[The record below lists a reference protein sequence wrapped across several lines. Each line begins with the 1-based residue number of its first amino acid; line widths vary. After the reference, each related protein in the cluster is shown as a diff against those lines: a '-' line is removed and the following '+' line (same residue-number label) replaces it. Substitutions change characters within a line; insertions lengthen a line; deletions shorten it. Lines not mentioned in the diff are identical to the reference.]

1 MRVRTLER
9 LVGVAAILAVGMAA
23 AVAAQGPAKALLVN
37 GSTTVGPI
45 ADAFAEALMKKDP
58 TLSITVKKTGSG
70 DGAKALVDGLCDI
83 ATMSRFMKDKEYKAI
98 VEKGAL
104 PVAHAIAMD
113 GVCVI
118 VHPTNPVSG
127 LTGDQIRGI
136 YAGRITN
143 WKEVGGVD
151 APIVGFSRD
160 TSSGTYETFEGLIMK
175 GEKMAAGAGTVGSN
189 PEMHASVA
197 TTPGAIGYVGLGFL
211 GEKVKALPVNGIMP
225 NKGTIASGVYP
236 IARPLFLFTR
246 GYPELGSAIHTFSTF
261 YLTEEGQEIVEA
273 KGFVPLTNY

>member
-1 MRVRTLER
+1 MKRRTLEK
-9 LVGVAAILAVGMAA
+9 LVWVLAVLSLGAVSAVMAQSA
-23 AVAAQGPAKALLVN
+23 AKSLMVN

-58 TLSITVKKTGSG
+58 ALSITVKKTGSG

-83 ATMSRFMKDKEYKAI
+83 ATMSRFMKDKEYKAV

-175 GEKMAAGAGTVGSN
+175 GEKMAAGVGTVGSN
-189 PEMHASVA
+189 PEMHDSVA

-261 YLTEEGQEIVEA
+261 YLTEEGQEIIEA